1 MNTAKQTQPKKRTL
15 SEIVED
21 FRRVLH
27 GIDDLEGEVSPELE
41 AQLNEVEATL
51 TEKVD
56 RCLWVA
62 REAEAQ
68 AGVYTERAKALQD
81 RARVLKRQSERLED
95 YVQWCLMTLNV
106 PRLETPN
113 FVASLAKTPD
123 AVKIENEDN
132 FVVEYAKVDTVV
144 RITEEMFDLTFSKA
158 KGYAEIVCN
167 IPYSRLTF
175 HPFIRNKLEI
185 SKKVVA
191 EFLKSS
197 GEIEGAALVSSITL
211 RVK

>member
-1 MNTAKQTQPKKRTL
+1 MNTAEQTKPKKRTL

-106 PRLETPN
+106 PKLETPN
-113 FVASLAKTPD
+113 FVVSIQNSPSSLGLIANSEED
-123 AVKIENEDN
+123 LIKILINDCDKAHQPN
-132 FVVEYAKVDTVV
+132 PLSFWIYDPPTGLRIKVELDK
-144 RITEEMFDLTFSKA
+144 KA
-158 KGYAEIVCN
+158 ILAE
-167 IPYSRLTF
+167 
-175 HPFIRNKLEI
+175 
-185 SKKVVA
+185 
-191 EFLKSS
+191 LKS
-197 GEIEGAALVSSITL
+197 GKIRPVFNNRAWIIDDKKHL